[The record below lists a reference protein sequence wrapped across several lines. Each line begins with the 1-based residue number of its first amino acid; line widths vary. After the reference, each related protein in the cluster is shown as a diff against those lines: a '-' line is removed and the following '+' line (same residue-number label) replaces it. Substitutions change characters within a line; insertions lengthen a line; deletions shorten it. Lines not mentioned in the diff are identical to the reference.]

1 MLRALARTAFADL
14 WRHRLQTATIF
25 VILVTATAS
34 LALAV
39 TVRRMADGPFDR
51 MMRETNG
58 AHLWFVADP
67 GVDLGSLAGMDGV
80 ESTAGPYPLAYVET
94 RAGSGFPL
102 MAIAQPAE
110 VPSTGRPLIESGR
123 WLQATNE
130 VVVDPDICLMSRCP
144 MRPGGQIQ
152 LQGPDGPVVLDV
164 VGTATNVASWR
175 IEGGE
180 LWREPPIYVLPETLE
195 RLAPDRATWQSVLGV
210 RLDDGA
216 ASRDFA
222 GAALAQLGAGSTV
235 TVSDWHDLRDA
246 MTSDNRLY
254 VVLLSVFSG
263 FALLAA
269 VLVIANAIAGRV
281 MAQFR
286 AIGLLKALG
295 FTPGGVLA
303 LYLGEHLALG
313 LVAGAVGLVIGAQ
326 IAPVFQNELESLLTT
341 TPVSPYAPGP
351 MLAVLLAI
359 EGAVALATIVPAVR
373 GARVSTVQAITV
385 GFGRTHRRESRLAR
399 VSARLR
405 LPLAA
410 RLGLKDAF
418 ARPVRA
424 WVTVASLA
432 LTVVTLVVSLGLER
446 TLEDVLDH
454 PEHWGNPFNLAV
466 SSDTM
471 AASDPRYQE
480 SDVLRFY
487 PSPNTEGSTSNSSDA
502 TAASDVRALLAAQTD
517 VRTVVG
523 RRQVLARA
531 DGSAADFTA
540 YALDGDVQTLESSV
554 IDGRMFAGAGEAI
567 AGQALLDA
575 LGLRVGDPLRLIVDG
590 KTLDLRI
597 VGRTVELDHDGKA
610 VLFGLDTYRAQIDP
624 AAEPTEFLVRT
635 ETETSLSGVMD
646 RLQSASGGLVY
657 TWPVDLGAEDDVA
670 KIRAILVVLN
680 LALVAIA
687 VVNLL
692 STTMLGVRE
701 RFRDIGILKSV
712 GLTPLQVI
720 VGVLAGV
727 GAVAVLALVAG
738 IPLGLAAARWLYDE
752 LGRQTGIG
760 VGLGVMPGGLDLAV
774 LLPVVVGLALLGGIG
789 PARRAAGLRVADAL
803 RYE

>member
-80 ESTAGPYPLAYVET
+80 ESTAGPYALAYVET
-94 RAGSGFPL
+94 RAVSGFPL

-110 VPSTGRPLIESGR
+110 MPATGRPLIESGR
-123 WLQATNE
+123 WLRAANE
-130 VVVDPDICLMSRCP
+130 VLVDPHICLMSTCP
-144 MRPGGQIQ
+144 MRPGDQIR

-175 IEGGE
+175 VEGGE
-180 LWREPPIYVLPETLE
+180 LWREPPIYVLPETLD
-195 RLAPDRATWQSVLGV
+195 RLAPDRATWQSILGV
-210 RLDDGA
+210 RLSDGA

-222 GAALAQLGAGSTV
+222 GAAMEQLGAGSNV

-281 MAQFR
+281 LAQFR

-326 IAPVFQNELESLLTT
+326 IAPAFQNELSSLLTT

-385 GFGRTHRRESRLAR
+385 GFARTHRRESRLAR

-471 AASDPRYQE
+471 AASDVRFAPNDDAIGSPSAP
-480 SDVLRFY
+480 SD
-487 PSPNTEGSTSNSSDA
+487 SMS
-502 TAASDVRALLAAQTD
+502 AADVRSLLAAQPD
-517 VRTVVG
+517 LRAVVG
-523 RRQVLARA
+523 RRAVAARA
-531 DGSAADFTA
+531 EGSAADFTA
-540 YALDGDVQTLESSV
+540 YALDGDVQTLASSV
-554 IDGRMFAGAGEAI
+554 LEGRMFAGASEAI
-567 AGQALLDA
+567 AGQALMDA
-575 LGLRVGDPLRLIVDG
+575 VGVRVGDPLRLIVDG

-635 ETETSLSGVMD
+635 ETGTSLSGVMD

-657 TWPVDLGAEDDVA
+657 AWPVDLGAEDDVA

-738 IPLGLAAARWLYDE
+738 IPLGLATARWLYDE

-760 VGLGVMPGGLDLAV
+760 VGLGVMPGGPDLAM

-789 PARRAAGLRVADAL
+789 PARRAAGLRVAEAL